1 MCGWRPALKLHAF
14 DGKIIAP
21 EIVLDS
27 DENLWTSEAAF
38 GWKARRTRGLDRNVQ
53 HKIIMGSVGLGIQSS
68 TVVRQ
73 LSSHARHLLHLLML
87 VLLATTANGFCP
99 SKCICDGDANN
110 LKAKCIDAGLDVVPI
125 QLNPNVKHI
134 NLTDNKIATVH
145 FTLSFYYQL
154 ETLDISSNA
163 LESLGIKNFVAQEN
177 LRKLYLQ
184 KNVIK
189 KLSKD
194 TFKGMRQLEV
204 LDLSFN
210 QISEMDPQTFS
221 DLTRLSFLDLT
232 NNSVISVESGVFQ
245 NLISLETLLFTSNQ
259 LLSVPYSDNFEYL
272 RKLRRLDLSGNLIK
286 QIENNSFQHISSLQ
300 TLHLSGNLINGIDLL
315 AFDGLQQLQYLDL
328 SDNNLTVSWGVFAV
342 MNEIDER
349 NNRL

>member
-1 MCGWRPALKLHAF
+1 MNFRDRIRVESDANERFRSGLK
-14 DGKIIAP
+14 
-21 EIVLDS
+21 
-27 DENLWTSEAAF
+27 NTEAAHSQQSM
-38 GWKARRTRGLDRNVQ
+38 T
-53 HKIIMGSVGLGIQSS
+53 MGSVALHSTLLRQSS
-68 TVVRQ
+68 Q
-73 LSSHARHLLHLLML
+73 
-87 VLLATTANGFCP
+87 LLALLLFALLTATANGFCP

-154 ETLDISSNA
+154 ETLDISRNA

-194 TFKGMRQLEV
+194 TFKGMRQLET
-204 LDLSFN
+204 LDLSYN
-210 QISEMDPQTFS
+210 QISDMDPQTFS

-232 NNSVISVESGVFQ
+232 NNSVISVDSGVFQ
-245 NLISLETLLFTSNQ
+245 NLINLETLLFTGNQ

-272 RKLRRLDLSGNLIK
+272 RKLRRLDLSGNLVK
-286 QIENNSFQHISSLQ
+286 QIENNSFQHMSHLQ
-300 TLHLSGNLINGIDLL
+300 TLHLNGNLINGIDLL
-315 AFDGLQQLQYLDL
+315 AFDGLVQLQYLDL
-328 SDNNLTVSWGVFAV
+328 SDNNLTVSSAIFYYSALLMEREV
-342 MNEIDER
+342 MR
-349 NNRL
+349 NSVAASSSR